1 MRILAVVNLSEGHQ
15 NVADD
20 EKKALR
26 GFNGIRIL
34 TFPDSELLCR
44 GGFQH
49 GLVKCAHPC
58 AEQEPR
64 VYPQARDGRRVVG
77 GRGAGR
83 R

>member
-1 MRILAVVNLSEGHQ
+1 MRKFAVVNPSEGHQ

-26 GFNGIRIL
+26 GLNGIRIL

-49 GLVKCAHPC
+49 GLVNPKS
-58 AEQEPR
+58 
-64 VYPQARDGRRVVG
+64 VV
-77 GRGAGR
+77 RPN
-83 R
+83 